1 MKLKELC
8 KYCEWN
14 HQGHCTMGN
23 GNWRALMAEEEV
35 GCEDFEPINLCR
47 TCRRNYDKRLPEV
60 RVIDCQDYDPASEA
74 NHEV

>member
-23 GNWRALMAEEEV
+23 NSWRTLMAEENV
-35 GCEDFEPINLCR
+35 GCEDFEPINLCER
-47 TCRRNYDKRLPEV
+47 CEKSCDEKLPEV
-60 RVIDCQDYDPASEA
+60 RVVECQSYEP
-74 NHEV
+74 VKTT